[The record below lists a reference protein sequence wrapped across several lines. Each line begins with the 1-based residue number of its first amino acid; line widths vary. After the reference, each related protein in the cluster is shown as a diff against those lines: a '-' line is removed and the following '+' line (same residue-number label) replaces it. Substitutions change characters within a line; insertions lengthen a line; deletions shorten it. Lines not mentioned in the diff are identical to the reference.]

1 MVDDVTP
8 TGGTQRSDTARDPDL
23 PRTDDPV
30 RQAQEQDDS
39 TKATAGVKL
48 PGGTKIEATSD
59 GTQAGGQITIP
70 LDPNP
75 PKPPDTSPR
84 TVNPDAPPDP
94 GSCVGEDGG
103 TYPNGW
109 EIFKDNVAVS
119 KCVNGQWMPVVPAA
133 PPEQPGDYPQ
143 PDPNVAVASSDPWG
157 APADPSSGGG
167 DPYGSSGD
175 PNDPFA

>member
-1 MVDDVTP
+1 MPSPDPMPGPPGRPILLTRAEDEVIDVTP
-8 TGGTQRSDTARDPDL
+8 TGGNQNSETVRDPKL

-30 RQAQEQDDS
+30 RQTEEQDDS

-119 KCVNGQWMPVVPAA
+119 KCVNGQMTVIRSPA
-133 PPEQPGDYPQ
+133 
-143 PDPNVAVASSDPWG
+143 
-157 APADPSSGGG
+157 
-167 DPYGSSGD
+167 
-175 PNDPFA
+175 